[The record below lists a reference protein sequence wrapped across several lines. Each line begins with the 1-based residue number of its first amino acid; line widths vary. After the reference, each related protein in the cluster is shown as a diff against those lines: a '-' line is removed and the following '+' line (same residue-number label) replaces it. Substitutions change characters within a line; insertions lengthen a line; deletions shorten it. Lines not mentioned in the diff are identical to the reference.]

1 MTQHY
6 AKSEQMVERT
16 VRDEQVLVPI
26 GGHADELD
34 ALYNLN
40 ETAALIFNAAGGGLT
55 AGEIAAKLAAEFEI
69 SASGALED
77 AQATLA
83 ELTAIGA
90 LIPAVKEDA

>member
-26 GGHADELD
+26 GGHADELE

-40 ETAALIFNAAGGGLT
+40 RTAAFVFNAAGEGLT
-55 AGEIAAKLAAEFEI
+55 AEEIADRLSSEFEI
-69 SASGALED
+69 SPSEALAD
-77 AQATLA
+77 VQAALA

-90 LIPAVKEDA
+90 LRAIAEGGG

>member
-1 MTQHY
+1 MTQRY
-6 AKSEQMVERT
+6 VKSEQMVERT

-40 ETAALIFNAAGGGLT
+40 PTAALIYDAAGEGLSV
-55 AGEIAAKLAAEFEI
+55 EDIAARLENEFELP
-69 SASGALED
+69 ANEAVAD
-77 AQATLA
+77 VQATLA

-90 LIPAVKEDA
+90 LRLIGTEGN